1 MTVGVTVLLPTRSV
15 GRMLDQ
21 AVASVLVQRDVDLE
35 LLIVLDGP
43 HRRSLPGWALD
54 DRVRV
59 HEYEGPP
66 GLASVL
72 NEGLRLTTSPV
83 LARMDGDD
91 ICDPRRF
98 GLQLAHLTANPEVGV
113 VGSAAVVI
121 DERGNTLGRRPVPAS
136 DSDIRRM
143 LVVRNAF
150 IHPSVMMRTD
160 IVKAA
165 RGYAADAGTFQ
176 DYELWLRLALR
187 TKMSNLGSELLRY
200 RVHAAQHSKAAV
212 LGRKQNRLIYRG
224 RVALARSMGVGRRG
238 QLAHGAWVARQLTRR

>member
-15 GRMLDQ
+15 GPMLDQ
-21 AVASVLVQRDVDLE
+21 AVASVLVQRNVDLE

-43 HRRSLPGWALD
+43 RRKSLPDWASD

-91 ICDPRRF
+91 ICDPRRLV
-98 GLQLAHLTANPEVGV
+98 LQLAHLMANPEVGV
-113 VGSAAVVI
+113 IGSAAVLI
-121 DERGNTLGRRPVPAS
+121 DELGSTIGRRPVPAS
-136 DSDIRRM
+136 DSDIRRQ

-160 IVKAA
+160 VVKAA

-187 TKMSNLGSELLRY
+187 TKMGNLDSELLRY
-200 RVHAAQHSKAAV
+200 RVHAAQHSRTAV
-212 LGRKQNRLIYRG
+212 LGRRQNRLIYRG
-224 RVALARSMGVGRRG
+224 RLALARSMGVEGRA
-238 QLAHGAWVARQLTRR
+238 QLAHGAWVARQLSRR